1 MEDLPQN
8 QITLAIPAFESRV
21 YKAGIVGYRD

>member
-8 QITLAIPAFESRV
+8 QITLAIPAFERRV
-21 YKAGIVGYRD
+21 YNAGIVGYRD